1 MIGSH
6 VLPAPVGTPVAVTT
20 LLLVRHGTT
29 DLTGKRLYG
38 RSQDVGLS
46 DEGRGQADR
55 LGERLARLR
64 PSALYT
70 SPIRR
75 CAETADRIAEA
86 CRLETTH
93 LDGLA
98 EIDYGRWTGRSFASL
113 ARTKLWRRVHRVP
126 SSVRFPAGE
135 TLAEAQRRIVDALE
149 GIVERHPRGLV
160 GVVSHGDPI
169 AMALAHYA
177 GIHLDLFQRLQVAP
191 GSISAVSVS
200 DGLPRILL
208 VNDSG
213 SLEQLRPPRGKP

>member
-1 MIGSH
+1 M
-6 VLPAPVGTPVAVTT
+6 TT

-38 RSQDVGLS
+38 RSQEVGLS

-55 LGERLARLR
+55 LGERLASLR

-86 CRLETTH
+86 CRLETTR

-126 SSVRFPAGE
+126 SSVRFPEGE
-135 TLAEAQRRIVDALE
+135 TLAEAQRRIVEALE
-149 GIVERHPRGLV
+149 WIVERHPRGLV
-160 GVVSHGDPI
+160 AVVSHGDPI

-191 GSISAVSVS
+191 GSVSAVSVS

-213 SLEQLRPPRGKP
+213 TLEHLRPPRGKR